1 MVQTLV
7 GALRRPIFVV
17 LVCSGMLL
25 IGVGQGPARASHTF
39 DFTAVKGS
47 AYGYSSNVSFF
58 NQPSTAGPTPT
69 VTLPPGGSSVPITAT
84 APTGN
89 AQHGPASIFT
99 TGPLNVSTQ
108 GSTGPSG
115 PVTSSADILNVNR
128 SGQEVFTAARLTS
141 ACTAT
146 GAGASVSAT
155 ITNGTLQT
163 DSGDADPANGI
174 PDHAPVNVPLPANP
188 APNTPPVDGHIHI
201 NNTTDNFR
209 YAFNEQFV
217 NPNGSITVN
226 AAHQYFLGPTAVGDL
241 FIGQSACGA
250 TGTPIA
256 HVAAPGS
263 VPGVTAPQGA
273 LDSAAARSPA
283 EGLTNCAATVTVGSD
298 GTARLCDATNP
309 PTASTTQTL
318 TATLPSGY
326 AEAAKKKK
334 RRKPKPG
341 PVATGQTT
349 IPAGQTVPVTVRLTA
364 KAVKALRKKGALKV
378 QATIEA
384 RGVDGQ
390 TATVTP
396 AVNLKPAKQAKRRK
410 KR

>member
-1 MVQTLV
+1 
-7 GALRRPIFVV
+7 
-17 LVCSGMLL
+17 MLL

-47 AYGYSSNVSFF
+47 AYGYFSSVGLFGNPPTP
-58 NQPSTAGPTPT
+58 QGPAPT

-89 AQHGPASIFT
+89 AQHDPASIFT

-115 PVTSSADILNVNR
+115 PVTSSADILKVNR
-128 SGQEVFTAARLTS
+128 SGNEVFTAARLTS

-146 GAGASVSAT
+146 GAGAGGSTT
-155 ITNGTLQT
+155 ITSGTLQT
-163 DSGDADPANGI
+163 DSGDDEANAI
-174 PDHAPVNVPLPANP
+174 PNHLPVIVPVPANP
-188 APNTPPVDGHIHI
+188 APNTPPVNGHIHF
-201 NNTTDNFR
+201 NGATDNFR

-217 NPNGSITVN
+217 NPDGSTTVN
-226 AAHQYFLGPTAVGDL
+226 AAHQYLDGPTAVGDL
-241 FIGQSACGA
+241 FVGRSVCGA

-256 HVAAPGS
+256 HVDAPPNATAPQTAPGS
-263 VPGVTAPQGA
+263 PLGSAP
-273 LDSAAARSPA
+273 ARSPA

-298 GTARLCDATNP
+298 GTVKLCDAANP
-309 PTASTTQTL
+309 PTASTSQTL
-318 TATLPSGY
+318 TATLPASY
-326 AEAAKKKK
+326 AETARKKK
-334 RRKPKPG
+334 RKKPKPG

-349 IPAGQTVPVTVRLTA
+349 IPAGQTVPVTVRLSA
-364 KAVKALRKKGALKV
+364 KAAGALRKKGKLRVK
-378 QATIEA
+378 ATIQA

-390 TATVTP
+390 TATVTST
-396 AVNLKPAKQAKRRK
+396 VNLKPAKKAKRRR